1 MVETADGRRHGIEC
15 KFPKNKS
22 FGELSR
28 SLSQLLAYAVIAET
42 NQMQIDQ
49 LWLFT
54 VEYNPVL
61 NQVINRQKLH
71 FRSCRRLG
79 SQACSRPLQA
89 QWRA

>member
-28 SLSQLLAYAVIAET
+28 SLSQLLAYAVIVET

-61 NQVINRQKLH
+61 NQVINRYELPIRVVV
-71 FRSCRRLG
+71 F
-79 SQACSRPLQA
+79 SRTQ
-89 QWRA
+89 RAELIHG